1 LAPSEVGANSLDQPH
16 TETKGWEKAQN
27 LSMLVVELLQEKLN
41 SNLSDGQE
49 QLFFLLFL
57 SFLKY

>member
-27 LSMLVVELLQEKLN
+27 LSMLLELLQEKLN

-49 QLFFLLFL
+49 
-57 SFLKY
+57 

>member
-1 LAPSEVGANSLDQPH
+1 VPIPWINLT

-27 LSMLVVELLQEKLN
+27 LSMLLELLQEKLN

-49 QLFFLLFL
+49 
-57 SFLKY
+57 